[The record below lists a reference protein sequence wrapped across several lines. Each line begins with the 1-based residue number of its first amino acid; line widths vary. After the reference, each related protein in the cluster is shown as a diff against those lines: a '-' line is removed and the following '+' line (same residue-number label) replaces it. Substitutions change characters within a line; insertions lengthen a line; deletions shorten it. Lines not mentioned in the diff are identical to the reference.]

1 MCVCVR
7 ADVVKLFPSDGPTP
21 QLVGISKCMLAL
33 GEWCLFV
40 PLENMVGGTFSA
52 IPSL

>member
-33 GEWCLFV
+33 GE
-40 PLENMVGGTFSA
+40 
-52 IPSL
+52 